1 MKAVIKIG
9 LSLEASNGV
18 GSRMEEEGGEGGLRK
33 SSIKQSQMGEGN
45 KTECWRSAS
54 VNLST

>member
-1 MKAVIKIG
+1 MKAVIKIR
-9 LSLEASNGV
+9 LSLEALNGA
-18 GSRMEEEGGEGGLRK
+18 GSRVEEEGGEGGLRK

-45 KTECWRSAS
+45 KTECWRGAL

>member
-1 MKAVIKIG
+1 M
-9 LSLEASNGV
+9 GV

-33 SSIKQSQMGEGN
+33 SSITQSQMGEGN
-45 KTECWRSAS
+45 KTECWRGAS